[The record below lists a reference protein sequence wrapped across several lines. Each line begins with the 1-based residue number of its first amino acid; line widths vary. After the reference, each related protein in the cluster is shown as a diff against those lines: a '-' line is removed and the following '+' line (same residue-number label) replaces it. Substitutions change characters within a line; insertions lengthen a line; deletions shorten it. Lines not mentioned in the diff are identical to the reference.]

1 MSVHNVNSGDSIKS
15 SNAWAL
21 AFPDITWRSRK
32 KEEFNQKS
40 EVSKVKS
47 GKNSK
52 MQNSAKPSSELKLD
66 DDKLITLIT
75 QRNGTFL
82 CKS

>member
-40 EVSKVKS
+40 EKWKKTAKCRTVR
-47 GKNSK
+47 NHL
-52 MQNSAKPSSELKLD
+52 QN
-66 DDKLITLIT
+66 
-75 QRNGTFL
+75 
-82 CKS
+82 